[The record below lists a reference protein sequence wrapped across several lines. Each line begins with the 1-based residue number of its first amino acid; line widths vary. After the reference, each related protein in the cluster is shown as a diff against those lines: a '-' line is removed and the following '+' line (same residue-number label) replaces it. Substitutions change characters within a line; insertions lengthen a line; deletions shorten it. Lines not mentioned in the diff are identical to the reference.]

1 MMERQVN
8 HLIRLVDDLLEIT
21 RISRGA
27 LELHPERVEVA
38 SIVHHAI
45 ETSDPLIRAAGHR
58 LALSLPRESLWL
70 EGDPVRLTQIL
81 ANLLNNAAKYT
92 DAGGE
97 IEVAARRDGDSVEI
111 SVRDNG
117 VGIESEALP
126 RLFQMF
132 YRGGGRHAGHGGLGV
147 GLALSRRLAE
157 MHGGNIE
164 ARSEGPGRGSEF
176 IVRLPAAAPLK
187 ARERGPGAAEP
198 ERPLRQRVLIVDDN
212 RDAAESLSRVL
223 QMLGADVRVA
233 HDGPEALE
241 AFRSYQP
248 AVVLLDIGMLGMDG
262 YEVARRLRADFP
274 DRRVALVAMTGW
286 GQEED
291 RRRAREAGFDHHL
304 TKPADMTALQTL
316 LVSLPTEAPSEKE
329 APLTT

>member
-1 MMERQVN
+1 
-8 HLIRLVDDLLEIT
+8 
-21 RISRGA
+21 
-27 LELHPERVEVA
+27 
-38 SIVHHAI
+38 
-45 ETSDPLIRAAGHR
+45 
-58 LALSLPRESLWL
+58 
-70 EGDPVRLTQIL
+70 
-81 ANLLNNAAKYT
+81 
-92 DAGGE
+92 
-97 IEVAARRDGDSVEI
+97 
-111 SVRDNG
+111 
-117 VGIESEALP
+117 
-126 RLFQMF
+126 
-132 YRGGGRHAGHGGLGV
+132 
-147 GLALSRRLAE
+147 
-157 MHGGNIE
+157 
-164 ARSEGPGRGSEF
+164 
-176 IVRLPAAAPLK
+176 VRLPAAAPLK